1 VTTKKVKSE
10 EKEKVED
17 DSKEID
23 VDAYKGEHDEDAEG
37 QLPEETQATDS
48 KIEEVAAGKI
58 DLETTKHF
66 EAKDEEFQKIIA
78 SLPTFTVEDEQR
90 IAKSYSDKRAAWE
103 LGHIHDSHF
112 PIRFKVVKGDSKDD
126 EFMQYEMEEEKKDGK
141 IYKSFKTEEK
151 YFEGQSLTPA
161 HKDKLVSMENEETI
175 FYTKLDSIQ
184 RDIEHV
190 VTLRNTVGTIINV
203 ANKATSKTTQ
213 DELKSYIKKMDESM
227 KKLPTDLADVVRKIK
242 NEADVVTQKKNK
254 FIAYAYFGIT
264 DEEYPHVFVNDIR
277 DYAGV
282 IQRRD
287 NLRVPS

>member
-1 VTTKKVKSE
+1 VTTKKVKTE
-10 EKEKVED
+10 EKKPED
-17 DSKEID
+17 SDKEVD
-23 VDAYKGEHDEDAEG
+23 VNAYKGEHDEDSEG
-37 QLPEETQATDS
+37 QVPESTQAADS
-48 KIEEVAAGKI
+48 KVQEVAAGKI

-66 EAKDEEFQKIIA
+66 ETKDEEFQKIIA
-78 SLPTFTVEDEQR
+78 SLPTFTREDEQR
-90 IAKSYSDKRAAWE
+90 IAKSYGDKRAAWE

-112 PIRFKVVKGDSKDD
+112 PIRFKVVKGDPKD
-126 EFMQYEMEEEKKDGK
+126 EFIQYEMEEETKDGK

-161 HKDKLVSMENEETI
+161 HKDKLISMENEESI
-175 FYTKLDSIQ
+175 FFTKLDTIQ

-190 VTLRNTVGTIINV
+190 VTVRNTVGTILNIS
-203 ANKATSKTTQ
+203 NKKTSKVTE
-213 DELKSYIKKMDESM
+213 DELKSYMKKMDDAM
-227 KKLPTDLADVVRKIK
+227 KKLPENLSDTIRKIK
-242 NEADVVTQKKNK
+242 NDADTVTQKKNR

-264 DEEYPHVFVNDIR
+264 EEEYPHVFVNDIR